1 MFKRIAISSFK
12 ASRFGIRNYAKVL
25 CSVSVQE
32 SGPKYQTTITAG
44 KHSILLDIPTS
55 KGGTDQGP
63 DPEQLLCGAL
73 GACTSMTLRMY
84 ADMKKIP
91 LQKVHVDVTLS
102 KVTNE
107 NNVQVDQFERT
118 IKLEGELTDA
128 QKQKLLEIADKCP
141 VHKILLSEKTIK
153 THLK

>member
-1 MFKRIAISSFK
+1 
-12 ASRFGIRNYAKVL
+12 
-25 CSVSVQE
+25 
-32 SGPKYQTTITAG
+32 
-44 KHSILLDIPTS
+44 
-55 KGGTDQGP
+55 
-63 DPEQLLCGAL
+63 
-73 GACTSMTLRMY
+73 MTLRMY